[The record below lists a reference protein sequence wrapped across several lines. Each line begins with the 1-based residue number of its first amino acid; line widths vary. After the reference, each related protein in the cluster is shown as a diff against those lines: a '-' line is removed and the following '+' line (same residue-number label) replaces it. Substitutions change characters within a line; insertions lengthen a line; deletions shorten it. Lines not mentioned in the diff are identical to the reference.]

1 MKPDLTGLSMVVQ
14 CDQLQNVKVG
24 AASVRVWPP
33 PT

>member
-1 MKPDLTGLSMVVQ
+1 MKPDLTGLPVVVH
-14 CDQLQNVKVG
+14 CDQLQNAKVA